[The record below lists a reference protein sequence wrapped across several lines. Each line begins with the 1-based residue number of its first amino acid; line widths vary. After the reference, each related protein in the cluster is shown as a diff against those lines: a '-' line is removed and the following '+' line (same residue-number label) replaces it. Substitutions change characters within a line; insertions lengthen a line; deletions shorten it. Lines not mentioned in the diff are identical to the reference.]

1 MSRKI
6 ETSLATRSLL
16 IALSLFILGA
26 AGCSSVLAP
35 RPDLSK
41 FYVLTPQSSAAQVS
55 EVSAG
60 APGMSIGLGPVT
72 IPDYLNRPE
81 VVTRIGPNELRLSHD
96 NRWAE
101 PLNVGFSHVLEQ
113 DLATRLGS
121 AQIHRFPWYSSSG
134 INYQVR
140 VTVHHFET
148 DASGRS
154 QLVAHWTVI
163 NGRNHEVLYSA
174 DTRLVQTSARGD
186 TAASVAALSHL
197 LGEFSDRIATQLRSL
212 ADQRQAHAR

>member
-1 MSRKI
+1 M
-6 ETSLATRSLL
+6 SLATRSLF
-16 IALSLFILGA
+16 IALTLFAFGA

-41 FYVLTPQSSAAQVS
+41 FYVLTPQSSAAQIS
-55 EVSAG
+55 EASAG
-60 APGMSIGLGPVT
+60 AGMSIGLGPVT

-81 VVTRIGPNELRLSHD
+81 IVTRIGPNELRLSHD

-134 INYQVR
+134 INYQVK
-140 VTVHHFET
+140 VAVHHFES

-163 NGRNHEVLYSA
+163 NGRNHEVLDSA
-174 DTRLVQTSARGD
+174 DTRLVQTSAPGD

-197 LGEFSDRIATQLRSL
+197 LGEFSDRIATQLL
-212 ADQRQAHAR
+212 AEQRQTRAQ